1 MNDRGEKGLAGHVQT
16 DLSDERV
23 ERVWNGIAGRLPGRR
38 ARRRW
43 FWAGGLATVAM
54 AAAALLVRPLV
65 RDRQPDPRW
74 TDTRLEASA
83 QTQSLTLPDGSFLT
97 VEPGTRVDATAH
109 DPADI
114 RVALGQG
121 RVLCDVTHRTGRSFV
136 VLAGD
141 VEVRVVGTRFSV
153 AREQGAGAS
162 RVEVQVQRGA
172 VEVRAGHSDRVAR
185 VEAGHAWSQTTRTGP
200 LSDAPVLAPPPPA
213 APDVPAPARPPA
225 SAHPRPATP
234 RAIAAAADSR
244 ELFEQA
250 RGLWR
255 EGRIQEA
262 VDRYQD
268 LLTRYPRDPRAGL
281 AAFELGRLRMDR
293 LHDAPRAAEAF
304 ERAVALAPGAELRED
319 AMARLVAARGAA
331 GDLVSCRQVQSRYL
345 AAYPD
350 GVHRRAVAA
359 ACGAR

>member
-1 MNDRGEKGLAGHVQT
+1 LNDRGEKGLADHVRT

-23 ERVWNGIAGRLPGRR
+23 ERIWSGIAGRLPGRR
-38 ARRRW
+38 VRRRW

-54 AAAALLVRPLV
+54 AAAVLLLRPHV
-65 RDRQPDPRW
+65 RDGQPDARW
-74 TDTRLEASA
+74 KDTHLEASA

-97 VEPGTRVDATAH
+97 VEPGTRIDAAAH
-109 DPADI
+109 DPGDI

-136 VLAGD
+136 VVADD

-153 AREQGAGAS
+153 ARAQGGGAS
-162 RVEVQVQRGA
+162 RVEVQVERGA
-172 VEVRAGHSDRVAR
+172 VEVRAGRSVVR

-225 SAHPRPATP
+225 SPHSRSASP
-234 RAIAAAADSR
+234 RAIAAAGDSVA
-244 ELFEQA
+244 LFEQA

-281 AAFELGRLRMDR
+281 VAFELGRLRMDR

-319 AMARLVAARGAA
+319 AMARLVTARGAA
-331 GDLVSCRQVQSRYL
+331 GDLASCRQVQTRYL

-359 ACGAR
+359 ACGR